1 MEYIKNVSVFIQEQL
16 LGMKWLNNFIK
27 NLLEIIGIDL
37 ETWYGG
43 ILEFFIFD
51 TIKIFILLFFTVGL
65 IFYVQSY
72 FPPERT
78 NKILGKFTGIRGNI
92 ISALLGTITPFCS
105 CSSIPIFMGFT
116 KSGLPIG
123 MTFSFLI
130 SSPLVD
136 LGSLVLL
143 TSIFGWNI
151 AILYVILGLV
161 LAIIGG
167 AIIQKFGMEKYIQ
180 NFNTKEINIYDQKTE
195 ITQKY
200 RIKYAFSE
208 IKNSLKKVTPY
219 ILIGVGIGAFI
230 HNVIPI
236 KFIEDILGKENIFS
250 VIIATI
256 VGVPIYTDI
265 FGAIP
270 VAESLLIKGAGLGTV
285 LSFMMGVTALSIPSI
300 IMLKKVMK
308 PKLLTTFIGIVILGI
323 IAIGYIF
330 NAIQFLFI

>member
-1 MEYIKNVSVFIQEQL
+1 MEYIKNISVFVQEQL
-16 LGMKWLNNFIK
+16 LGMKWLNVFIQNILK
-27 NLLEIIGIDL
+27 FIGI
-37 ETWYGG
+37 EITTWYGG
-43 ILEFFIFD
+43 VIEFFIFD
-51 TIKIFILLFFTVGL
+51 TIKIFILLFFTVGI
-65 IFYVQSY
+65 IFYIQSY

-78 NKILGKFTGIRGNI
+78 NKILGRFKGIGGNI

-136 LGSLVLL
+136 LGSLILL

-151 AILYVILGLV
+151 AIIYIILGLI
-161 LAIIGG
+161 LAVFGG
-167 AIIQKFGMEKYIQ
+167 FIIQKLGMEKYIQ
-180 NFNTKEINIYDQKTE
+180 NFNNKEILIHTQSTD
-195 ITQKY
+195 ITQKDRFKY
-200 RIKYAFSE
+200 SLSEVKTAIKR
-208 IKNSLKKVTPY
+208 VTPY

-230 HNVIPI
+230 HNIIPI
-236 KFIEDILGKENIFS
+236 EFIENILGKENIFS

-256 VGVPIYTDI
+256 VGVPIYTDL

-270 VAESLLIKGAGLGTV
+270 VAESLLVKGAGLGTV

-308 PKLLTTFIGIVILGI
+308 PKLLLTFISIVIFGI
-323 IAIGYIF
+323 IAIGYLF
-330 NAIQFLFI
+330 NGIQFLFI

>member
-1 MEYIKNVSVFIQEQL
+1 MEYIKNIGVFIQEQL
-16 LGMKWLNNFIK
+16 LGMKWLNNIIK
-27 NLLEIIGIDL
+27 NLLEIIGINL

-65 IFYVQSY
+65 IFYIQSY

-78 NKILGKFTGIRGNI
+78 NKILGRFTGIRGNI

-161 LAIIGG
+161 LAVIGG
-167 AIIQKFGMEKYIQ
+167 AFIQKFGMEKYIQ
-180 NFNTKEINIYDQKTE
+180 DFNKKEINIYKQKTE
-195 ITQKY
+195 ITQKD
-200 RIKYAFSE
+200 RIKYALSE
-208 IKNSLKKVTPY
+208 IKNALKKVTPY

-230 HNVIPI
+230 YNIIPVD
-236 KFIEDILGKENIFS
+236 FIENILGKENIFS

-285 LSFMMGVTALSIPSI
+285 LSFMMAVTALSIPSI

-308 PKLLTTFIGIVILGI
+308 PKLLTTFIGIVVLGI

-330 NAIQFLFI
+330 NGIQFLFI